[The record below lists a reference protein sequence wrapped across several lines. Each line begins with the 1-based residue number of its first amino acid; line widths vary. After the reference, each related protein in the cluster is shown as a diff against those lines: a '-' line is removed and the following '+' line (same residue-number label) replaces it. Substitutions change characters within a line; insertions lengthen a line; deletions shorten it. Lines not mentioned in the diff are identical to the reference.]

1 MSIQQYQTT
10 KKGGPFALVLAPMPK
25 PGAHEI
31 TIRPKAVSINAIDWK
46 NVQFGALVAGWPCV
60 LGIEGSGT
68 VESVG
73 EGVTS
78 LKPGDE
84 VMSWIQRTQFN
95 GAFQDVYQAHE
106 SVVAKKPAN
115 LSFEEATSIPITYLA
130 AAATIAVGLKVHISG
145 LSTKDTNDAPP
156 RSILVLGGSS
166 GVGSSAI
173 QLLRIALPSA
183 TIITTSSPT
192 HHARLKSLGAHFTL
206 ERSAQQDA
214 AILKA
219 ATPEG
224 AGVDAIIDAVGA
236 GSAEPAVYSALREDG
251 PKLYSLVITR
261 PGVEL
266 PEGINATLVGGQ
278 SILDENPNAMKYLS
292 KLLDED
298 KYKLPLD
305 VEVVGKGFQ
314 AIETGLE
321 KIMKTSGTKLV
332 VSL

>member
-10 KKGGPFALVLAPMPK
+10 KKGGPFALVSAPMPN

-46 NVQFGALVAGWPCV
+46 NIQFGALVAGWPCV

-78 LKPGDE
+78 FKPGDE

-95 GAFQDVYQAHE
+95 GAFQDVYKAHE
-106 SVVAKKPAN
+106 SVVAKKPTK
-115 LSFEEATSIPITYLA
+115 LSFEEATSIPITYLT
-130 AAATIAVGLKVHISG
+130 AAATIAVGLKVHIPG
-145 LSTKDTNDAPP
+145 LSTKDTNEAPP

-192 HHARLKSLGAHFTL
+192 HHARLKSLGAHVTL

-219 ATPEG
+219 VTPEG

-261 PGVEL
+261 PGAEL

-278 SILDENPNAMKYLS
+278 SILDENPNAMEYLS
-292 KLLDED
+292 KLLDGD
-298 KYKLPLD
+298 KYKLPLN

-314 AIETGLE
+314 AIETGLG